1 MVLPPTLDIVEDN
14 HLGLASGR
22 ASARVPWK
30 QIGDNNHAFIA
41 AELCPPGF
49 LLREPSDM
57 NKAAVEA
64 FLAFWRERQEKESGL
79 YTFRFQR
86 YLKGQSVHDIAPALY
101 HCQVPQMNPTNPIL
115 ASPAAPSH
123 VTADPTQ
130 GSFQRNAPFTSY
142 NGDCN
147 MTGPSRPSIGWGTVE
162 TGADMNDNSTFL
174 FGEGPG
180 WLDPTIFPQFDNFLE
195 NCNNNRSD
203 VFNSLTMPTAEPFLP
218 QDVPQGR
225 VAQPATDTRAA
236 AQPPQPRPKP
246 KPVKSAAHRAAFS
259 TDVAPS
265 LNLEQRP
272 KPKPIHSAAQR
283 AAASSANGAMCEFNP
298 PGLPT
303 THTAVISK
311 SKGNAGK
318 KQPCGTAGA
327 PVQLTAAAKDAPPA
341 AGLIVSAGE
350 QVQMTAAGLIVSAET
365 QLSDNDGQSVNSGGL
380 SPKRTRRPKR
390 HFEFSAKDGIQPKK
404 KKRTK

>member
-79 YTFRFQR
+79 YTFSFQR

-162 TGADMNDNSTFL
+162 TGADMNDNSTFS

-195 NCNNNRSD
+195 NC
-203 VFNSLTMPTAEPFLP
+203 
-218 QDVPQGR
+218 
-225 VAQPATDTRAA
+225 
-236 AQPPQPRPKP
+236 
-246 KPVKSAAHRAAFS
+246 RAAFS

-283 AAASSANGAMCEFNP
+283 AAASSANGAVCEFNP

-303 THTAVISK
+303 THTAAISK

>member
-1 MVLPPTLDIVEDN
+1 LPPTLDIVEDN
-14 HLGLASGR
+14 HLGLASGQ

-30 QIGDNNHAFIA
+30 QIGDNNHTFIA
-41 AELCPPGF
+41 AKLCPPGF

-57 NKAAVEA
+57 NKAAVEV

-79 YTFRFQR
+79 YTFSFQR
-86 YLKGQSVHDIAPALY
+86 YLKGQSVHDIVLALY
-101 HCQVPQMNPTNPIL
+101 NCQVPQMNPTNPIL
-115 ASPAAPSH
+115 ASLAAPSH

-162 TGADMNDNSTFL
+162 TGADMNDNSTFS

-203 VFNSLTMPTAEPFLP
+203 IFNSLTMPTAEPFLP
-218 QDVPQGR
+218 QDVPQGT
-225 VAQPATDTRAA
+225 VAQHATDTRAA

-246 KPVKSAAHRAAFS
+246 KPVKFAAHRAACS
-259 TDVAPS
+259 TDFAC
-265 LNLEQRP
+265 
-272 KPKPIHSAAQR
+272 
-283 AAASSANGAMCEFNP
+283 AAASSANAAVCEFNP
-298 PGLPT
+298 PALSTSSANAAVCEFNPPALST
-303 THTAVISK
+303 THMAAISK
-311 SKGNAGK
+311 SKGNAGE

-350 QVQMTAAGLIVSAET
+350 QVQLTAAGLIVSAET